1 MTFTKIN
8 EALLQVDEYQSVRYV
23 IEAQVSKVFQTPLD
37 ALENMPY
44 DTSSRFIVLD
54 VETLSTRDVT
64 EEMAK
69 AYVDKFEPE
78 EDEHVPPFVE
88 GSEAYT
94 AHIEGLEKPVDAQSE
109 WGTLNHA
116 QTGVSL

>member
-23 IEAQVSKVFQTPLD
+23 IEAQVSKRYETALD
-37 ALENMPY
+37 ALANMPH
-44 DTSSRFIVLD
+44 DTVSRFIILN

-78 EDEHVPPFVE
+78 QDEHVPPFVE
-88 GSEAYT
+88 GSKAYT
-94 AHIEGLEKPVDAQSE
+94 AHIEGLEKPADAQRE

-116 QTGVSL
+116 QTGVSP